1 MARRNACGSPPAH
14 RSVGDGVE
22 IEASLVVGVGVG
34 SVVGLVC
41 LLLFCW
47 FPGEGKFFI
56 FHGFLFFF
64 SFLRSFSIF
73 FVLSTIYYRYCN
85 IILLK
90 LGLNFPR
97 SGGGG
102 ASRAG
107 KNPKR
112 PTLFE
117 KSRDPLTRDDGWNC
131 QGPSLPPRDH
141 GRHSSSRIAEMPVY
155 ASAMVTEDL
164 SSWGKPLLQN
174 SDAYLSGT
182 WPETEAL
189 LRSVGLYHGIHTD
202 AQSLQQFN
210 WTHRVSECNL

>member
-1 MARRNACGSPPAH
+1 MAKRNACGSPPAH

-56 FHGFLFFF
+56 FHVFLFFF
-64 SFLRSFSIF
+64 PFFGRFRFFLFCQQ
-73 FVLSTIYYRYCN
+73 Y
-85 IILLK
+85 IIDIVILFK

-117 KSRDPLTRDDGWNC
+117 KSRDPR
-131 QGPSLPPRDH
+131 
-141 GRHSSSRIAEMPVY
+141 
-155 ASAMVTEDL
+155 
-164 SSWGKPLLQN
+164 
-174 SDAYLSGT
+174 
-182 WPETEAL
+182 
-189 LRSVGLYHGIHTD
+189 
-202 AQSLQQFN
+202 
-210 WTHRVSECNL
+210 

>member
-1 MARRNACGSPPAH
+1 MSWVCGDWVEFCFFVFPFVFVFRFNLGSDPVGSTMARRNACGSPPAH

-56 FHGFLFFF
+56 FHVFF

-117 KSRDPLTRDDGWNC
+117 KSRDPRT
-131 QGPSLPPRDH
+131 
-141 GRHSSSRIAEMPVY
+141 
-155 ASAMVTEDL
+155 
-164 SSWGKPLLQN
+164 
-174 SDAYLSGT
+174 T
-182 WPETEAL
+182 WRA
-189 LRSVGLYHGIHTD
+189 
-202 AQSLQQFN
+202 A
-210 WTHRVSECNL
+210 